1 MPACWLC
8 LGWVGLSHW
17 NLRESKG
24 VQIFMKFC
32 SFGGACPSVW
42 LFLGC
47 FLLQTPVQ
55 KVQKYSDLRDVLM
68 RRIVLST
75 LQFRVN
81 TRYKVCT
88 KATHLALLSV
98 LLLSSFEPTC
108 HVACSF
114 GKSLVTGGDCAI
126 SHFYLHWQSWQKSQV
141 LLAEAI
147 RV

>member
-1 MPACWLC
+1 MTVTTRKERHSVRPPVRHNWSLP
-8 LGWVGLSHW
+8 
-17 NLRESKG
+17 
-24 VQIFMKFC
+24 
-32 SFGGACPSVW
+32 GGSNQQLKKPFV
-42 LFLGC
+42 FQHE
-47 FLLQTPVQ
+47 LLQNFSVSLFCKTPVQ

-108 HVACSF
+108 HVSCSL
-114 GKSLVTGGDCAI
+114 GESLMTG
-126 SHFYLHWQSWQKSQV
+126 
-141 LLAEAI
+141 
-147 RV
+147 